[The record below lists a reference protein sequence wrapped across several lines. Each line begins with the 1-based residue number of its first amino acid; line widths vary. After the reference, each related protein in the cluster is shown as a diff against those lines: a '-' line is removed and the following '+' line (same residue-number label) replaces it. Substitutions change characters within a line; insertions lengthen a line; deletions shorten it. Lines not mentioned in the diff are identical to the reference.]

1 MSDPRAPSPYRI
13 PQRCPADRRN
23 ARNATIAARRE
34 LYGLRTDDLAG
45 DPAEGFRLPPYLPTL
60 PKEEQ
65 FTLQKLTDLLRH
77 KVQGQLNGWFGSG
90 RARTVADYDRMYR
103 TVPPPDHIA
112 EWNSDEEFARQRVA
126 GVNPMHLRA
135 RDTDVSGPLADV
147 VKASLEK
154 HGTTIAKVLDAGR
167 LFETDYSSLADE
179 RVQKYVIASKRWLA
193 APRCVFFVD
202 DGGVLRPIGISFPKD
217 RSCDEER
224 AYGPESDRWAW
235 TIAKW
240 HTQTADG
247 ALHEGFYHLY
257 ETHMVTELIAICA
270 ARHLHVDHP
279 IAHLLAPH
287 TQFNLAIDCLARS
300 DMLAPG
306 KAIDLALS
314 SGSAGA
320 LNAVRMQIASGWSW
334 SARRID
340 RDLAAR
346 GVADPKRL
354 PHYPYREY
362 GATLHDILASYVREV
377 MAPFYRSDGDVA
389 GDDELAG
396 WLAEVASHMN
406 GFPARTATLEELFD
420 TLTEIVFRASA
431 QHAAVNNGQYDS
443 YGHVPTAPGAL
454 FTAPPSAKTYTEK
467 DALAALPRG
476 AGAIAQIGMAWTLSE
491 PTHYGLFG
499 IGDAPAFDAVYE
511 PQARDAVASVRR
523 RLVAFSRD
531 LEEREAASTVPYTY
545 LDPRNIER
553 STGT

>member
-1 MSDPRAPSPYRI
+1 MTESRAPSPYRI
-13 PQRCPADRRN
+13 PQRCPPDRQN

-34 LYGLRTDDLAG
+34 LYSLRTDDLAG

-60 PKEEQ
+60 PKDAQ

-77 KVQGQLNGWFGSG
+77 KIQGQLNGWLGTG
-90 RARTVADYDRMYR
+90 RARKIADYDHMYR
-103 TVPPPDHIA
+103 TVPPPDLVA
-112 EWNSDEEFARQRVA
+112 LWKSDDEFARQRVG

-147 VKASLEK
+147 VKATLEK
-154 HGTTIAKVLDAGR
+154 HGTTITKVLDAGR
-167 LFETDYSSLADE
+167 LFETDYALLADE
-179 RVQKYVIASKRWLA
+179 RVQKYVAASQRWLA
-193 APRCVFFVD
+193 APRCIFFVGED
-202 DGGVLRPIGISFPKD
+202 DVLRPAGILFPKD
-217 RSCDEER
+217 RSCDEDR
-224 AYGPESDRWAW
+224 AYGPLDDPWAW

-240 HTQTADG
+240 HAQTADG
-247 ALHEGFYHLY
+247 ALHEGFYHLF
-257 ETHMVTELIAICA
+257 ETHMVTELIAVCA

-320 LNAVRMQIASGWSW
+320 LNAVRLEIANGWSW

-346 GVADPKRL
+346 GVADAKRL
-354 PHYPYREY
+354 PYYPYRDY
-362 GATLHDILASYVREV
+362 GTSLHEILGKYVAQV
-377 MAPFYRSDGDVA
+377 MAPFYRSDADVA
-389 GDDELAG
+389 GDTELAG
-396 WLAEVASHMN
+396 WLAEIASHMN
-406 GFPARTATLEELFD
+406 GFPAKLDTVAGLFD
-420 TLTEIVFRASA
+420 VLTEIVFRASA
-431 QHAAVNNGQYDS
+431 GHAAVNNGQYDA

-454 FTAPPSAKTYTEK
+454 FTPPPMSKTYTER

-491 PTHYGLFG
+491 PTHYGLYG
-499 IGDAPAFDAVYE
+499 VGDAPAFDAIYE
-511 PQARDAVASVRR
+511 PRARDAVATVRR
-523 RLVAFSRD
+523 RLVAFSEDMRS
-531 LEEREAASTVPYTY
+531 REASRPVPYTY